1 MSDLKTRIY
10 EMAKEY
16 QVINLATI
24 TEDGKP
30 RVRYVAGFA
39 NPDLVFRFCT
49 FIGSNKVKQM
59 RKNPNV
65 HLTLGAKEVATTKNW
80 LQVEGTAEVST
91 AKNERDAM
99 WSDGLK
105 AFFKGPDDP
114 NYVVIIIRPSKIE
127 LAVMGSMKP
136 EVWEGSY

>member
-1 MSDLKTRIY
+1 MSDLKKRIH
-10 EMAKEY
+10 ELAREY
-16 QVINLATI
+16 QVMNLATI

-39 NPDLVFRFCT
+39 DADLVFRFCT
-49 FIGSNKVKQM
+49 NLGSNKVKQM

-65 HLTLGAKEVATTKNW
+65 HMTLGAKEVASTMNW
-80 LQVEGTAEVST
+80 LQVEGIADVST
-91 AKNERDAM
+91 AQAERDAM

-114 NYVVIIIRPSKIE
+114 DYAVVIIKPSRIE
-127 LAVMGSMKP
+127 LGSMAGTAMETWTP
-136 EVWEGSY
+136 

>member
-1 MSDLKTRIY
+1 MGDLQARIY
-10 EMAKEY
+10 ELAKEF
-16 QVINLATI
+16 QLMNLATI

-39 NPDLVFRFCT
+39 NADLVFRFCT
-49 FIGSNKVKQM
+49 HIGSNKVKQM
-59 RKNPNV
+59 RKNQNV

-80 LQVEGTAEVST
+80 LQVEGRAEVST

-105 AFFKGPDDP
+105 VYFKGPDDP
-114 NYVVIIIRPSKIE
+114 NYAVVIIKPAKIE
-127 LAVMGSMKP
+127 LGSMASTGM
-136 EVWEGSY
+136 EVWEAGK